1 MVHLRIV
8 VPSYQ
13 AEHALDLL
21 KHTPSVINLIY
32 LERVAQ
38 RPEGDVILCDV
49 AREDASVIVS
59 DLCELDIDRQGSI
72 AMETIDSQ
80 VSDAAVAA
88 EKASAG
94 LPSDAVVWEEVEA
107 RTSESVELSAS
118 FLAFMALASLL
129 AAVGIYE
136 DSPILIVGA
145 MVVGPEFG
153 PLAGFCVAL
162 VHKRERLALRSGL

>member
-21 KHTPSVINLIY
+21 NAAASVCNVVY
-32 LERVAQ
+32 LKGVAH

-59 DLCELDIDRQGSI
+59 DLRELDIDKEGSI
-72 AMETIDSQ
+72 SMEIIDSQ
-80 VSDAAVAA
+80 ISRAAVEA

-94 LPSDAVVWEEVEA
+94 LPSDAVVWEEVES
-107 RTSESVELSAS
+107 RTSENVELPGAS
-118 FLAFMALASLL
+118 S
-129 AAVGIYE
+129 
-136 DSPILIVGA
+136 
-145 MVVGPEFG
+145 
-153 PLAGFCVAL
+153 
-162 VHKRERLALRSGL
+162 RSWSSRCS